1 MGCCHARDEK
11 AKDALG
17 LNGAGADKSDNK
29 KKLDES
35 AGLEFYLNTSG
46 AYEEDDA
53 FGKRRSLE

>member
-17 LNGAGADKSDNK
+17 LGEGAKADNK

-46 AYEEDDA
+46 ALEEDNTY
-53 FGKRRSLE
+53 GKRRSLE

>member
-17 LNGAGADKSDNK
+17 LNGEDKADNK

-46 AYEEDDA
+46 ALEEDNTY
-53 FGKRRSLE
+53 GKRRSLE

>member
-17 LNGAGADKSDNK
+17 LGGGDKADNK

-46 AYEEDDA
+46 ACEEDDN